1 MDNNISFGIDK
12 KYIIDNNNLIKGPEL
27 SYNIYQTFI
36 SLKNRISYT
45 GYNDMCN
52 FILNNITQL
61 LTSAV
66 DKNPNSLKII
76 SDRDFL
82 YAILLLMNESNPNY
96 NILKEKFTK
105 EYINRFNRVY
115 RAYMI
120 NPAKNAI
127 FNLDTADLM
136 YRIALKLNRD
146 TVNKIVTKDL
156 VESNALWIVIN
167 RYSSTDERRNIR
179 RAVRAM
185 QHIDRNI
192 MDEDMIVKIFSKLFQ
207 DQLTNLFCAIMT
219 DRFDEFDDYN
229 ESIVYSS
236 VNIAIL
242 KILNTMD
249 YDEIKDILILYA
261 RELNES
267 GIKGRF
273 SLDTISPDDYGKI
286 VEAKDEIEKV
296 FGIKIY

>member
-1 MDNNISFGIDK
+1 MDNNITFRINK
-12 KYIIDNNNLIKGPEL
+12 NYIVDNNMVGPNL
-27 SYNIYQTFI
+27 SYNIYQLFI
-36 SLKNRISYT
+36 SIKNRISKY
-45 GYNDMCN
+45 GYNEMCN
-52 FILNNITQL
+52 FVINNITEL

-76 SDRDFL
+76 TDRDFL
-82 YAILLLMNESNPNY
+82 IAFNMTNLNL
-96 NILKEKFTK
+96 TK

-120 NPAKNAI
+120 NPEKNAI
-127 FNLDTADLM
+127 FSQECANLM
-136 YRIALKLNRD
+136 YTIALKYNREV
-146 TVNKIVTKDL
+146 VNEIVTKDL

-192 MDEDMIVKIFSKLFQ
+192 MDENMITRIFTKLFK
-207 DQLTNLFCAIMT
+207 DQLTNLFCAVMT

-229 ESIVYSS
+229 EQYVYSA

-242 KILNTMD
+242 RILNTMD
-249 YDEIKDILILYA
+249 YDEIKDILMLYGN
-261 RELNES
+261 ELKES
-267 GIKGRF
+267 GTLGRF
-273 SLDTISPDDYGKI
+273 SLNSISPDDYRK
-286 VEAKDEIEKV
+286 VVDAKDEVEKV
-296 FGIKIY
+296 FGVKIY